1 MGKLLD
7 VFNEYVETQGG
18 IEKVRLEYSK
28 FKLNMIKDRLSILIA
43 DTMKSGNKVK
53 LEALRAV
60 KTAYMNWETAKENVG
75 KTIDETVEIS
85 IIRKL
90 VTQYEDTAKQ
100 CNDGKHDELVNE
112 ALTIAAILKEYL
124 PKPAT
129 ECDIIRAFTH
139 ISNGTEFT
147 EPLEPIKKN
156 MGVFIKRIKELLPC
170 ADGKL
175 VSEIVKTHLV

>member
-1 MGKLLD
+1 
-7 VFNEYVETQGG
+7 
-18 IEKVRLEYSK
+18 
-28 FKLNMIKDRLSILIA
+28 MIKDRLPILIA

-75 KTIDETVEIS
+75 KTLDEAIEIS

-90 VTQYEDTAKQ
+90 VAQYEDTAKQ

-112 ALTIAAILKEYL
+112 ALTMASILKGYL

-129 ECDIIRAFTH
+129 ESDIIRAFTH
-139 ISNGTEFT
+139 ISNGTEFA

-156 MGVFIKRIKELLPC
+156 MGVFIKRIKEMLPN

-175 VSEIVKTHLV
+175 ISQVVQKNLTL